1 MVAIEVKELTKKY
14 GDVKAV
20 RRVSFSV
27 NEGEIFGM
35 VGPNGAGK
43 TTTIECIEGLRKPDS
58 GSISVLGIN
67 PAKEREKLYDIIG
80 VQLQEASYQDR
91 IRVWELC
98 ELFSSFYKNPLPYK
112 KLLSEFGMEEKKNSF
127 ISRLSGGEKQRV
139 SVILAL
145 IGNPRVVFLDELTTG
160 LDPQA
165 RRQMWEL
172 VRNLKIEGRT
182 IYLTTHYMEEAEY
195 LCDRV
200 AIMDHGEII
209 AFDTP
214 QNLIRSSGL
223 EEAIIFTVHREL
235 DLEILKNI
243 VGVKAVSKKGDEI
256 TVLGMDKNLLNNLVS
271 FLQKEGYE
279 FSDLR
284 YTRPNLE
291 DVFLKLTGRQ
301 IRE

>member
-1 MVAIEVKELTKKY
+1 
-14 GDVKAV
+14 
-20 RRVSFSV
+20 
-27 NEGEIFGM
+27 M

>member
-1 MVAIEVKELTKKY
+1 VVAIEVKELTKKY